1 MINASRT
8 VLLVDDEALFRR
20 SLADGLAPLG
30 DEHRFV
36 IRTAQNGEE
45 AKAILEREPVHL
57 MLTDLR
63 MPGCDGLQL
72 LAWMISTRRTVPTA
86 VMTAVPSADAQMILR
101 ECGVFTVLQKP
112 VDLEAVQQLV
122 VSELS
127 AKRAKLEGIEL
138 IAYLQLLAMERSTAL
153 VTIRSRGRVGWMQ
166 LAQGALAAAGFEGLE
181 GVDAAYAMLDL
192 PDVIIEMVEKP
203 PTVSATLRIPL
214 SGVIMEAMRLRD
226 ERERG
231 LVAPSSRPPGPAA
244 ANDGDEIDF
253 EQEIARSARANAEGY
268 DPSRARRI
276 SDSAPS
282 LIRVPPLEALRAP
295 AVPTGVSDGRARVA
309 FDAFVERSVQGLIA
323 GALSNARSQQL
334 VSSFGDALRH
344 ADSFERIAQTI
355 RSEFAKANLPAM
367 HRYFIVDLEQR
378 QFAVV
383 VAIEAY
389 QCALLFDKD
398 ETSLGMVLS
407 IVIPE
412 LVRSL
417 SPAISQTG

>member
-20 SLADGLAPLG
+20 SLADGLSPLG

-36 IRTAQNGEE
+36 IRTAQNGDE

-166 LAQGALAAAGFEGLE
+166 LVQGTLAAAGFEGLE

-203 PTVSATLRIPL
+203 ATASATLRIGL

-231 LVAPSSRPPGPAA
+231 LVALSSRPPASNA
-244 ANDGDEIDF
+244 VNEGDEIDF
-253 EQEIARSARANAEGY
+253 SREINSAARESAEGY
-268 DPSRARRI
+268 EPARARRI
-276 SDSAPS
+276 SDSSPS
-282 LIRVPPLEALRAP
+282 LITVPPLDALRAP
-295 AVPTGVSDGRARVA
+295 AIPTGMSDGRARLS

-323 GALSNARSQQL
+323 GALSNVRTQQL
-334 VSSFGDALRH
+334 VSSVGDQLQH
-344 ADSFERIAQTI
+344 ADSFDRIGQSI
-355 RSEFAKANLPAM
+355 RSELSKANLPAM

-412 LVRSL
+412 LVKSL
-417 SPAISQTG
+417 SAAISQAV